1 MGEFYY
7 TQRQKRMQQAPNP
20 QVGADFWAAFR
31 TYIDRLSVNNYFCKE
46 FPGECVDGLPM
57 YRDDQAIAARLQEE
71 LGHIE
76 WPISPNMS
84 PKSERILDLI
94 EFFYKYAAQPTKQW
108 FHNWCRNFHPE
119 EYDIHKGHQE
129 YTAQINA
136 LLKRFNHPYKLR
148 KGRIVHIGSEVMDE
162 WIASVEFRT
171 NDDHL
176 LRLLNSAL
184 GNFFDRSVTKK
195 LEGLRSI
202 VDAFER
208 LKTLEDVDKKK
219 SVKQVIGKL
228 SPYDDIRSHFDDH
241 LRKMTGLANTLTI
254 RHHEGDKVVLEDE
267 ALIDYLFYSYY
278 SLVRLILEKYDFV
291 ASQSEE
297 ALGGTKMEEG
307 D

>member
-1 MGEFYY
+1 MGELYY
-7 TQRQKRMQQAPNP
+7 TQRQKRIRQAPNP

-31 TYIDRLSVNNYFCKE
+31 AYIDRLSTDNYFCKE
-46 FPGECVDGLPM
+46 FPSECGDGLHM
-57 YRDDQAIAARLQEE
+57 YRDDQAIAARLREE

-94 EFFYKYAAQPTKQW
+94 EFFYKYVAEPTKQW
-108 FHNWCRNFHPE
+108 FHNWCGNLHPE
-119 EYDIHKGHQE
+119 EYDIYKGHRE
-129 YTAQINA
+129 YTAQVNV

-148 KGRIVHIGSEVMDE
+148 KGRIVHIGSEVIDD
-162 WIASVEFRT
+162 WIAAVEFRT

-184 GNFFDRSVTKK
+184 GNFFDRSVSKK

-208 LKTLEDVDKKK
+208 LKTLENVNKRK

-228 SPYDDIRSHFDDH
+228 SPYDEIRSHFDDH
-241 LRKMTGLANTLTI
+241 LRKMTQLANTLTI
-254 RHHEGDKVVLEDE
+254 RHHEYDKVILEDE

-278 SLVRLILEKYDFV
+278 ILVRLILEKYGFV
-291 ASQSEE
+291 ASQSFS
-297 ALGGTKMEEG
+297 ALGGTRMEES